1 MQVNNPSNYW
11 LVDDKNWLTQRK
23 ASWETLKA
31 TIKYHYADD
40 FRSKELKAAERYFIR
55 GDVTTDDYDE
65 PLIDWFFQIA
75 WHPSEDEQVWL
86 AWVLQYCQKFDP
98 KVLSG
103 FWTTSFFNAAI
114 IRPEKSGVGNSLFW
128 RREQQLVSFLF
139 ENKQLEANL
148 AAYAL
153 GELRAQLILKLVQ
166 QGADVIKRF
175 RLGLPGLENGS
186 CYFASLPIYA
196 LNYARTIYSSALYAE
211 AQKKNWRYWQIQL
224 DTNAQVNANLQHYTT
239 QQQQV
244 VKTWVAQIEQSAP
257 EWQAAWREAKQS
269 AVVLAESVTELA
281 TAAESSEVA
290 ATVAATEAQPRRK
303 AAKPSADDLKI
314 QALKARLVGMGY
326 PTSVQDLDDTYPDVL
341 EAAAKG
347 KTFFP
352 LTSIDE
358 NDGDAEPP
366 YTSLLEPLRLLCKWR
381 GGHKVGYRCRNDK
394 LSVLLDGEPFAQV
407 NLTDEFD
414 IGVLKFAAD
423 VVALAHQWFTGQ
435 VFCSLRSVYILPTE
449 LVLHLEQEFTDISD
463 GVDYYANQYEA
474 ECGDDFAEQP
484 LAGLSLVFTGVFSA
498 GSRAEM
504 EYDAEELGAKVQKA
518 VNSKTNYLVCGS
530 KVGASKLAKAEAL
543 GVKVLSEA
551 EYQAMSRQGE

>member
-1 MQVNNPSNYW
+1 MLDIKNYW
-11 LVDDKNWLTQRK
+11 LVDDKSWLTQRK
-23 ASWETLKA
+23 ASWDALKA
-31 TIKYHYADD
+31 TIKYHYG
-40 FRSKELKAAERYFIR
+40 FQFQSKSLKAAERYFVR
-55 GDVTTDDYDE
+55 GEVSTDDYDE

-75 WHPSEDEQVWL
+75 WHPSDEKQVWL
-86 AWVLQYCQKFDP
+86 AWVLQYCQNFDP
-98 KVLSG
+98 KALSDFWTISG
-103 FWTTSFFNAAI
+103 FNTAI
-114 IRPEKSGVGNSLFW
+114 ILPEKSGVGNSLFLG
-128 RREQQLVSFLF
+128 REQQLVDFLF
-139 ENKQLEANL
+139 ENKQLEAGL
-148 AAYAL
+148 AGYELA
-153 GELRAQLILKLVQ
+153 ELRKQLLLKLVKQ
-166 QGADVIKRF
+166 SSGIFEKF
-175 RLGLPGLENGS
+175 NLNLLPSEHCC
-186 CYFASLPIYA
+186 CYYSSLPVYAVNHAHSIY
-196 LNYARTIYSSALYAE
+196 TSTLYAE
-211 AQKKNWRYWQIQL
+211 VLNKNWRYWQIQL
-224 DTNAQVNANLQHYTT
+224 DTNAQVYANLTRYPAQL
-239 QQQQV
+239 QQL
-244 VKTWVAQIEQSAP
+244 VKAWVAQIEQSAP
-257 EWQAAWREAKQS
+257 EWQAAWFEAKQS
-269 AVVLAESVTELA
+269 AAVLAEPL
-281 TAAESSEVA
+281 TALPGTAESSEVA

-303 AAKPSADDLKI
+303 ADKPSADDLKI

-326 PTSVQDLDDTYPDVL
+326 PTSVQDLDDTYPDAL

-394 LSVLLDGEPFAQV
+394 LLVLLDGEPFAQV

-423 VVALAHQWFTGQ
+423 VVALAQQWFAGQ
-435 VFCSLRSVYILPTE
+435 VFCSLRSVYILPSD
-449 LVLHLEQEFTDISD
+449 LVQHLELEFADISD
-463 GVDYYANQYEA
+463 GVDYYSNQYQA
-474 ECGDDFAEQP
+474 ECEDNLAEQP

-498 GSRAEM
+498 GSREEM
-504 EYDAEELGAKVQKA
+504 EYEAEQLGANVQKA